1 MSQELCQGPQPIAN
15 GTRAILHGIAVT
27 HLRSSDGA
35 TAIVADHGAHLLSWC
50 PASGVEALYLS
61 PTSRFGAVDA
71 IRGGVPVIFPQ
82 FGEQGPGKRHG
93 IARVL
98 PWRLLSVT
106 IKDGAAVAWLALQ
119 GRLDLPDNQ
128 ESHDSQDSQDSQES
142 QESQESQRAGAAAYR
157 LLLEMRLQG
166 ESLQLGLTIDNI
178 GSAAWSCQAALH
190 TYLRVDALVQC
201 GVDGLQECRFIDQT
215 AGSVVATQA
224 PARLDFFAEVDRIYT
239 DAPSPLLLCDG
250 QRRLGVAQHGFTD
263 TVLWN
268 PGAIKAAALTDLPAQ
283 GYQKFI
289 CIEAAVIATPLTL
302 EPGTCWRASQRLTML
317 PGRAQADCSPANR

>member
-1 MSQELCQGPQPIAN
+1 MRLDSHQDPHQDSHRGIDAALREGLQPVAN
-15 GTRAILHGIAVT
+15 GTRAMLHGIVVT

-50 PASGVEALYLS
+50 PAGGVEALYLS
-61 PTSRFGAVDA
+61 PTSRFGAADA

-106 IKDGAAVAWLALQ
+106 IEDGAAVARLALE
-119 GRLDLPDNQ
+119 GRL
-128 ESHDSQDSQDSQES
+128 EIQDSQD
-142 QESQESQRAGAAAYR
+142 AGAAAYR
-157 LLLEMRLQG
+157 LLLEVRLQG
-166 ESLQLGLTIDNI
+166 ESLQLGLRIDNI
-178 GSAAWSCQAALH
+178 GSALWSCQAALH
-190 TYLRVDALVQC
+190 TYLRVDALAQS

-215 AGSVVATQA
+215 AGSIVATQA
-224 PARLDFFAEVDRIYT
+224 PARLDFSAEIDRIYPN
-239 DAPSPLLLCDG
+239 APLSLLLRDG
-250 QRRLGVAQHGFTD
+250 QRRLGIAQQGFAD

-283 GYQKFI
+283 GYQEFI
-289 CIEAAVIATPLTL
+289 CIEAASITTRLSL
-302 EPGTCWRASQRLTML
+302 NPGACWQAYQRLTVL
-317 PGRAQADCSPANR
+317 SGRA